1 LKEFVLDLD
10 RPRKLKFGFKAIRL
24 IREKLGD
31 REISDLMNMKVDEM
45 STIAWAGLIH
55 EEPELTV
62 ERIEGLLDEQIG
74 KDYTVMD
81 IIGILVEAIAEQIGV
96 EKKTIET
103 KSEEQKAPPS
113 GSESVETNLKT

>member
-1 LKEFVLDLD
+1 LKEFVLELD

-24 IREKLGD
+24 IREKFGD

-55 EEPELTV
+55 EDPELTV
-62 ERIEGLLDEQIG
+62 EKVEGLLDERIG

-81 IIGILVEAIAEQIGV
+81 IIGILVEAIAEQVGI
-96 EKKTIET
+96 EKKTMSQNSAGQEV
-103 KSEEQKAPPS
+103 PPS
-113 GSESVETNLKT
+113 GSESAETNLKT